1 MYRDTEEVMTGL
13 SRQDTLLATKLRWY
27 LGVTLLKRKLYNFC
41 TGISKKSF
49 HCKDY
54 YQGALLR
61 SELSRPQYKPTSSH
75 HGSIEWCR
83 KSQEKKSGHAD
94 DWTRGPP

>member
-54 YQGALLR
+54 YQGGDGA
-61 SELSRPQYKPTSSH
+61 T
-75 HGSIEWCR
+75 
-83 KSQEKKSGHAD
+83 
-94 DWTRGPP
+94 